1 MTAPQ
6 EPATADMLY
15 DDSADGGGKVS
26 SDILARNIIRG
37 IYDGKYVPG
46 QRLVEQDLVE
56 EYSVSRSTV
65 REAIKLLKA
74 DGIVSTPPFKGAQI
88 RKLSR
93 QEALNILSVIEVII
107 GLTAR
112 QAAENIAAPG
122 AREMLDRALEKL
134 VASASDDSK
143 FDFVRQRNHFYNT
156 LIKISGNS
164 ELYGIMQ
171 KLQVHLIRNR
181 LVVPR
186 AERVAGYTEIAERV
200 SKGDSA
206 GAEERARRYARRTAD
221 LLLPLF

>member
-6 EPATADMLY
+6 DPAPADLLY
-15 DDSADGGGKVS
+15 DDSPERGGKVS
-26 SDILARNIIRG
+26 SEILARSIIRG

-56 EYSVSRSTV
+56 EYAVSRSTV

-74 DGIVSTPPFKGAQI
+74 DGIISTPPFKGAQI

-93 QEALNILSVIEVII
+93 QEALNILSVTEVII

-112 QAAENIAAPG
+112 QAAEQIDTPG
-122 AREMLDRALEKL
+122 ARDLLERALEKL
-134 VASASDDSK
+134 VASASDDAK
-143 FDFVRQRNHFYNT
+143 YDFVRQRNHFYNT
-156 LIKISGNS
+156 LIKISGNT

-186 AERVAGYTEIAERV
+186 EERVAGYTEIAERV
-200 SKGDSA
+200 SKGDAA
-206 GAEERARRYARRTAD
+206 GAEERARRYARRMTE